1 MSQPD
6 RPRPTTPAWAE
17 QSRGEGQPA
26 LHTRIYIGTA
36 ISHQPGTQ
44 HPSPPHHTRPTL
56 CVLCVQNKQQLEPR
70 VGLGPLSLSLSGRH
84 SPGTLQ
90 QQNTQPGASPHTQHT
105 QRCTQVD
112 RSAAEPLPQGLAENN
127 KMKLFLPYP
136 NIGENVHTRIGP
148 NSACSQVSLFLIH
161 S

>member
-36 ISHQPGTQ
+36 ISHQPA
-44 HPSPPHHTRPTL
+44 PSTHPHHTTHDLP
-56 CVLCVQNKQQLEPR
+56 CVCCVCKTNNNSNHEWDLD
-70 VGLGPLSLSLSGRH
+70 LSLSLSGRH

-136 NIGENVHTRIGP
+136 NIGESVHTRIGP